1 MIVKWFKH
9 GVILTQG
16 TNSSILVINATKRS
30 DSGTYRC
37 SATNEL
43 VQIQRWFN
51 LSVLCK
57 FLGLVVKI
65 KLIDIIS
72 SLYCYIVMFMYK

>member
-1 MIVKWFKH
+1 MIVKWFKD
-9 GVILTQG
+9 GVMLTQG
-16 TNSSILVINATKRS
+16 INSSILVINATKRS

-65 KLIDIIS
+65 KLIV
-72 SLYCYIVMFMYK
+72 LT

>member
-1 MIVKWFKH
+1 MIVKWFKD

-16 TNSSILVINATKRS
+16 TNSSILILKGTKRS

-65 KLIDIIS
+65 KLI
-72 SLYCYIVMFMYK
+72 LLT

>member
-1 MIVKWFKH
+1 MIVKWFKD
-9 GVILTQG
+9 GVMLTQG
-16 TNSSILVINATKRS
+16 TNSSILILKGTKRS

-37 SATNEL
+37 SATHEL
-43 VQIQRWFN
+43 VEIQSWFN

-65 KLIDIIS
+65 KLIF
-72 SLYCYIVMFMYK
+72 LT